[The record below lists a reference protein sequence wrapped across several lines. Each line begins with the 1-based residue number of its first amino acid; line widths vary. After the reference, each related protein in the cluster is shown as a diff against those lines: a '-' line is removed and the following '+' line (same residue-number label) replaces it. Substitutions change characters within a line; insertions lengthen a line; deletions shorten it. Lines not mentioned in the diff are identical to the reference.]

1 MTVIKNIAKDRI
13 LQITVVITIISLFF
27 ARPRIEDINFHTLY
41 SILAMLTIIQ
51 IFSYLHVLDV
61 LAYKLTA
68 SARSTRRLTA
78 IFTILSI
85 ISAMFLT
92 NDITVLTL
100 IPLYLTI
107 ARRHHLP
114 EILPVTLIG
123 MGANIGAAF
132 TPWGNPHNIFVVNRY
147 NVSPIKFFSWSI
159 PLLLVSLIIVLV
171 FIFFVKD
178 KPIPTVPLEDIR
190 ISIRPMLLTIAVS
203 IFFFFGVFNIVPA
216 YVPAI
221 VAVILALII
230 NTSIMLH
237 VDYALLLTF
246 TCFFIFISDIQQ
258 IPFIV
263 TLISKTMF
271 SEHSVF
277 LTSIISSQFISN
289 VPSTIL
295 IGKFTNFAEALFLG
309 SNIGGF
315 GSIVGSMANML
326 VFKSFVENGTVSKR
340 KFFWV
345 FSVLEFAGLIILTV
359 LGWIVLDFVI

>member
-85 ISAMFLT
+85 VSAMFLT

-107 ARRHHLP
+107 AKRHNLP

-147 NVSPIKFFSWSI
+147 NVSPLKFFSWSL
-159 PLLLVSLIIVLV
+159 PLLLVSLIIVLL

-190 ISIRPMLLTIAVS
+190 ISVRPMVLTIAVS
-203 IFFFFGVFNIVPA
+203 IFFFFGVFNIGRNASGNLVFGWNGTSIGNVLFKAMPLILTGLSVA
-216 YVPAI
+216 LAFKTGLFNIGAPGQYLMGTAASLI
-221 VAVILALII
+221 VAL
-230 NTSIMLH
+230 SIPTTAVLLVSFDVRFFMMLWRNIRKP
-237 VDYALLLTF
+237 A
-246 TCFFIFISDIQQ
+246 
-258 IPFIV
+258 
-263 TLISKTMF
+263 F
-271 SEHSVF
+271 SS
-277 LTSIISSQFISN
+277 
-289 VPSTIL
+289 
-295 IGKFTNFAEALFLG
+295 
-309 SNIGGF
+309 
-315 GSIVGSMANML
+315 
-326 VFKSFVENGTVSKR
+326 
-340 KFFWV
+340 
-345 FSVLEFAGLIILTV
+345 
-359 LGWIVLDFVI
+359 

>member
-1 MTVIKNIAKDRI
+1 
-13 LQITVVITIISLFF
+13 
-27 ARPRIEDINFHTLY
+27 
-41 SILAMLTIIQ
+41 MLTIIQ

-61 LAYKLTA
+61 LAYKLTT
-68 SARSTRRLTA
+68 SARNTRRLTA
-78 IFTILSI
+78 IFTFLSV

-107 ARRHHLP
+107 ARKNKLP

-132 TPWGNPHNIFVVNRY
+132 TPWGNPHNIFVVNTY
-147 NVSPIKFFSWSI
+147 NVTPLKFFSWSL
-159 PLLLVSLIIVLV
+159 PLLLVSLILLVVLL
-171 FIFFVKD
+171 FFVKNT
-178 KPIPTVPLEDIR
+178 PLPPTSLEDIR
-190 ISIRPMLLTIAVS
+190 ISWRPTALTIAVS

-221 VAVILALII
+221 VAIALALII
-230 NTSIMLH
+230 NPSIMLH
-237 VDYALLLTF
+237 LDYALLLTF

-263 TLISKTMF
+263 WLIKQTMF

-295 IGKFTNFAEALFLG
+295 IGKFTNYAEALFLG

-326 VFKSFVENGTVSKR
+326 VFKSFAENGTVSKK

-345 FSVLEFAGLIILTV
+345 FSLLQVIGLVTLTI
-359 LGWIVLDFVI
+359 LGWIVLDFVL

>member
-107 ARRHHLP
+107 AKRHNLP

-123 MGANIGAAF
+123 TGANIGAAF

-178 KPIPTVPLEDIR
+178 KPIF
-190 ISIRPMLLTIAVS
+190 S
-203 IFFFFGVFNIVPA
+203 FFPI
-216 YVPAI
+216 
-221 VAVILALII
+221 
-230 NTSIMLH
+230 
-237 VDYALLLTF
+237 
-246 TCFFIFISDIQQ
+246 
-258 IPFIV
+258 
-263 TLISKTMF
+263 
-271 SEHSVF
+271 
-277 LTSIISSQFISN
+277 
-289 VPSTIL
+289 
-295 IGKFTNFAEALFLG
+295 
-309 SNIGGF
+309 
-315 GSIVGSMANML
+315 
-326 VFKSFVENGTVSKR
+326 
-340 KFFWV
+340 
-345 FSVLEFAGLIILTV
+345 
-359 LGWIVLDFVI
+359 FVICIFHLVY

>member
-13 LQITVVITIISLFF
+13 LQVTAVLTVVSLFF
-27 ARPRIEDINFHTLY
+27 ARPRIQDINFHTLY
-41 SILAMLTIIQ
+41 SVLAMLTIIQ

-61 LAYKLTA
+61 LAYKLTT
-68 SARSTRRLTA
+68 SARTTRRLTA
-78 IFTILSI
+78 IFTYLSV

-107 ARRHHLP
+107 AHKHHLP

-132 TPWGNPHNIFVVNRY
+132 TPWGNPHNIFIVNTY
-147 NVSPIKFFSWSI
+147 DVSPEKFFGWSI
-159 PLLLVSLIIVLV
+159 PLLIASLILITGLLFGVRNR
-171 FIFFVKD
+171 
-178 KPIPTVPLEDIR
+178 PISSVPLEDIR
-190 ISIRPMLLTIAVS
+190 ISWRPTILTILVAV
-203 IFFFFGVFNIVPA
+203 FFFFGVFNIVPA

-221 VAVILALII
+221 IAIILAIFI
-230 NTSIMLH
+230 NSKILLH
-237 VDYALLLTF
+237 LDYALLLTF

-258 IPFIV
+258 VPFVVAIV
-263 TLISKTMF
+263 QHTMF
-271 SEHSVF
+271 SKHSVY

-295 IGKFTNFAEALFLG
+295 IGKFTSFAESLFLG

-315 GSIVGSMANML
+315 GSIIGSMANML
-326 VFKSFVENGTVSKR
+326 VFKSFAENGTVSKSR
-340 KFFWV
+340 FFWV
-345 FSVLEFAGLIILTV
+345 FSVLQFFGLLVLTIF
-359 LGWIVLDFVI
+359 GWVILDFIY

>member
-85 ISAMFLT
+85 VSAMFLT
-92 NDITVLTL
+92 NDI
-100 IPLYLTI
+100 
-107 ARRHHLP
+107 
-114 EILPVTLIG
+114 
-123 MGANIGAAF
+123 
-132 TPWGNPHNIFVVNRY
+132 VVNRY
-147 NVSPIKFFSWSI
+147 NVSPLKFFSWSL
-159 PLLLVSLIIVLV
+159 PLLLVSLIIVLL

-190 ISIRPMLLTIAVS
+190 ISVRPMVLTIAVS

-230 NTSIMLH
+230 NPSIMLH

-295 IGKFTNFAEALFLG
+295 IGKFTNYAEALFLG

-315 GSIVGSMANML
+315 GSLVGSMANML

-345 FSVLEFAGLIILTV
+345 FSVLEFTGLIILTI

>member
-1 MTVIKNIAKDRI
+1 MTVFKNIAKDRI

-27 ARPRIEDINFHTLY
+27 ARPRIADINFHTLF
-41 SILAMLTIIQ
+41 SVLAMLTIIQ
-51 IFSYLHVLDV
+51 IFAYLHVLDV
-61 LAYKLTA
+61 IAYKLTTHA
-68 SARSTRRLTA
+68 KNTRRLTA
-78 IFTILSI
+78 IFTFLAVI
-85 ISAMFLT
+85 AGMFLT

-107 ARRHHLP
+107 AKKYKLP

-123 MGANIGAAF
+123 MGANVGAAF
-132 TPWGNPHNIFVVNRY
+132 TPWGNPHNIFVVNQY
-147 NVSPIKFFSWSI
+147 NVSPLKFFSWSL
-159 PLLLVSLIIVLV
+159 PLLIASIILLLIFLA
-171 FIFFVKD
+171 FVKP
-178 KPIPTVPLEDIR
+178 KPIPSVPMQDIR
-190 ISIRPMLLTIAVS
+190 ISIRPTILTVAVF

-221 VAVILALII
+221 VAVALALLI
-230 NTSIMLH
+230 NPSILLH
-237 VDYALLLTF
+237 IDYALLLTF

-258 IPFIV
+258 IPMV
-263 TLISKTMF
+263 VALISKTMF
-271 SEHSVF
+271 SKHSVF

-295 IGKFTNFAEALFLG
+295 IGKFTNYAEALFLG

-326 VFKSFVENGTVSKR
+326 VFKSFSEHGTVSKS

-345 FSVLEFAGLIILTV
+345 FTVLEYTGLLILTG
-359 LGWIVLDFVI
+359 LGWLILDYVL

>member
-68 SARSTRRLTA
+68 
-78 IFTILSI
+78 IFTLLSI
-85 ISAMFLT
+85 VSGMFLT

-107 ARRHHLP
+107 AKRHQLP

-159 PLLLVSLIIVLV
+159 PLLLVSFLIVLL

-190 ISIRPMLLTIAVS
+190 ISVRPVVITIAVS

-221 VAVILALII
+221 VAIILALII
-230 NTSIMLH
+230 NPSIMLH

-263 TLISKTMF
+263 ALISKTMF

-295 IGKFTNFAEALFLG
+295 IGKFTNYAEALFLG

-326 VFKSFVENGTVSKR
+326 VFKSFAENGTVSKR

-345 FSVLEFAGLIILTV
+345 FSALEFAGLIVLTI
-359 LGWIVLDFVI
+359 LGWIVLDFVL

>member
-1 MTVIKNIAKDRI
+1 MTVFKNIAKDRI

-27 ARPRIEDINFHTLY
+27 ARPRIADINFHTLF
-41 SILAMLTIIQ
+41 SVLAMLTIIQ
-51 IFSYLHVLDV
+51 IFAYLHVLDV
-61 LAYKLTA
+61 IAYKLTTHA
-68 SARSTRRLTA
+68 KNTRRLTT
-78 IFTILSI
+78 IFTLLSVV
-85 ISAMFLT
+85 AGMFLT

-107 ARRHHLP
+107 AKRHKLP

-123 MGANIGAAF
+123 MGANVGAAF
-132 TPWGNPHNIFVVNRY
+132 TPWGNPHNIFVVNQY
-147 NVSPIKFFSWSI
+147 NVSPIKFFGWSL
-159 PLLLVSLIIVLV
+159 PLLLASLLILLL
-171 FIFFVKD
+171 FLAFVKPV
-178 KPIPTVPLEDIR
+178 PIPEVPLQDIR
-190 ISIRPMLLTIAVS
+190 ISTRPTILTVAVFV
-203 IFFFFGVFNIVPA
+203 FFFFGVFNVVPA

-221 VAVILALII
+221 VAIILALII
-230 NTSIMLH
+230 NPAIMLH

-258 IPFIV
+258 IPLV
-263 TLISKTMF
+263 VALISKTMF

-295 IGKFTNFAEALFLG
+295 IGKFTKYAEALFLG

-326 VFKSFVENGTVSKR
+326 VFKSFVEHGSVSKS

-345 FSVLEFAGLIILTV
+345 FTVLEYIGLLILIG
-359 LGWIVLDFVI
+359 LGWLILDFIL

>member
-123 MGANIGAAF
+123 MAQ
-132 TPWGNPHNIFVVNRY
+132 
-147 NVSPIKFFSWSI
+147 
-159 PLLLVSLIIVLV
+159 
-171 FIFFVKD
+171 
-178 KPIPTVPLEDIR
+178 
-190 ISIRPMLLTIAVS
+190 
-203 IFFFFGVFNIVPA
+203 
-216 YVPAI
+216 
-221 VAVILALII
+221 ILALLLRHGGILI
-230 NTSIMLH
+230 TS
-237 VDYALLLTF
+237 LLLTV
-246 TCFFIFISDIQQ
+246 I
-258 IPFIV
+258 
-263 TLISKTMF
+263 MF
-271 SEHSVF
+271 HQLSF
-277 LTSIISSQFISN
+277 LVGQFHYY
-289 VPSTIL
+289 
-295 IGKFTNFAEALFLG
+295 
-309 SNIGGF
+309 
-315 GSIVGSMANML
+315 
-326 VFKSFVENGTVSKR
+326 
-340 KFFWV
+340 
-345 FSVLEFAGLIILTV
+345 
-359 LGWIVLDFVI
+359 

>member
-230 NTSIMLH
+230 NPSIMLH

-277 LTSIISSQFISN
+277 LTSN

-345 FSVLEFAGLIILTV
+345 FSVLEFAGLIILTI

>member
-1 MTVIKNIAKDRI
+1 
-13 LQITVVITIISLFF
+13 
-27 ARPRIEDINFHTLY
+27 
-41 SILAMLTIIQ
+41 
-51 IFSYLHVLDV
+51 
-61 LAYKLTA
+61 
-68 SARSTRRLTA
+68 
-78 IFTILSI
+78 
-85 ISAMFLT
+85 
-92 NDITVLTL
+92 
-100 IPLYLTI
+100 
-107 ARRHHLP
+107 
-114 EILPVTLIG
+114 

-147 NVSPIKFFSWSI
+147 NVSPLKFFSWSL
-159 PLLLVSLIIVLV
+159 PLLLVSLIIVLL

-190 ISIRPMLLTIAVS
+190 ISVRPMVLTIAVS

-230 NTSIMLH
+230 NPSIMLH

-271 SEHSVF
+271 SEYSVF

-295 IGKFTNFAEALFLG
+295 IGKFTNYAEALFLG

-315 GSIVGSMANML
+315 GSLVGSMANML

-345 FSVLEFAGLIILTV
+345 FSVLEFAGLIILTI

>member
-13 LQITVVITIISLFF
+13 LQVTVVLTIVSLFF
-27 ARPRIEDINFHTLY
+27 ARPRIQDINFHTLF

-61 LAYKLTA
+61 LAYKLTT
-68 SARSTRRLTA
+68 SARTTRRLAA
-78 IFTILSI
+78 IFTYLSVI
-85 ISAMFLT
+85 AAMFLT

-107 ARRHHLP
+107 AHKHHLP

-132 TPWGNPHNIFVVNRY
+132 TPWGNPHNIFIVNTY
-147 NVSPIKFFSWSI
+147 SVSPNKFFGWSI
-159 PLLLVSLIIVLV
+159 PLLIASLILISCLLL
-171 FIFFVKD
+171 FVKNT
-178 KPIPTVPLEDIR
+178 PIPTVPLEDIK
-190 ISIRPMLLTIAVS
+190 ISWRPTVLTVFVA
-203 IFFFFGVFNIVPA
+203 IFLFFAIFNVIPA
-216 YVPAI
+216 YVPPILAI
-221 VAVILALII
+221 ILALFI
-230 NTSIMLH
+230 NPRILLH
-237 VDYALLLTF
+237 LDYALLLTF

-263 TLISKTMF
+263 AIVQGAMS
-271 SEHSVF
+271 SRDSVYF
-277 LTSIISSQFISN
+277 TSIISSQFISN

-295 IGKFTNFAEALFLG
+295 IGKFTNFAESLFLG

-326 VFKSFVENGTVSKR
+326 VFKTFAENGTVSKSR
-340 KFFWV
+340 FFWI
-345 FSVLEFAGLIILTV
+345 FSALQFFGLFV
-359 LGWIVLDFVI
+359 LGIFGWLILKFIY

>member
-1 MTVIKNIAKDRI
+1 MTVIINIAKDCM
-13 LQITVVITIISLFF
+13 LQITVFITIISLFF
-27 ARPRIEDINFHTLY
+27 AQPRLVVINFHTLN
-41 SILAMLTIIQ
+41 SIFTITTNIL
-51 IFSYLHVLDV
+51 IFYLLHFLNV

-85 ISAMFLT
+85 VSAMFLT

-107 ARRHHLP
+107 AKRHNLP

-147 NVSPIKFFSWSI
+147 NVSPLKFFSWSL
-159 PLLLVSLIIVLV
+159 PLLLVSLIIVLL

-190 ISIRPMLLTIAVS
+190 ISVRPMVLTIAVS

-230 NTSIMLH
+230 NPSIMLH
-237 VDYALLLTF
+237 VDYALL
-246 TCFFIFISDIQQ
+246 
-258 IPFIV
+258 
-263 TLISKTMF
+263 
-271 SEHSVF
+271 
-277 LTSIISSQFISN
+277 
-289 VPSTIL
+289 
-295 IGKFTNFAEALFLG
+295 
-309 SNIGGF
+309 
-315 GSIVGSMANML
+315 
-326 VFKSFVENGTVSKR
+326 
-340 KFFWV
+340 
-345 FSVLEFAGLIILTV
+345 
-359 LGWIVLDFVI
+359 